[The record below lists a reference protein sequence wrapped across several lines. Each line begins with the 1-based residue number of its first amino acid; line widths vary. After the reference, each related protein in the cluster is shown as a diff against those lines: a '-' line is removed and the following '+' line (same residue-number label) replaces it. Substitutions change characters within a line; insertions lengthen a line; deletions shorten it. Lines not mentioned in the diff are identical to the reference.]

1 MKKKVMASVFA
12 ALMAPALAHATDF
25 MGIELGAKFDMPE
38 CQFTG
43 EGYLA
48 RYTFVFDQPVRPCW
62 KRSILKGKPGEA
74 LDKDSSFKI
83 DFVTSDGK
91 TPLGVGADSTLIV
104 IDGVVEGVQATT
116 NGYEHQDSILRALQT
131 KFGKPTSLKEEAME
145 NRMGASFRS
154 HEAVWKTPAL
164 EVKFSG
170 MVSRIDFGYI
180 SVFTPKATA
189 FVEEEYERKQKAAP
203 SF

>member
-1 MKKKVMASVFA
+1 MKMITMGSALA
-12 ALMAPALAHATDF
+12 ALLAPAVAHGADF
-25 MGIELGAKFDMPE
+25 MGVELGTTFDMPE

-43 EGYLA
+43 EGYGA
-48 RYTFVFDQPVRPCW
+48 RYVFSFDQPVRPCW
-62 KRSILKGKPGEA
+62 QHSILKGKPGGPLNKEG
-74 LDKDSSFKI
+74 SFKI

-91 TPLGVGADSTLIV
+91 SPLGVSNDSTLV
-104 IDGVVEGVQATT
+104 VVDGRVEGVQASTS
-116 NGYEHQDSILRALQT
+116 GYEHQDSLLRALQA
-131 KFGKPTSLKEEAME
+131 KFGKPTSLSQESME
-145 NRMGASFRS
+145 NRMGASFTS
-154 HEAVWKTPAL
+154 HEAVWKTPTL

-189 FVEEEYERKQKAAP
+189 FIEAEYERKQKAAP